1 MDKLPTTVTVP
12 TISSAQTASNY
23 VLYRRYVIQL
33 KFLAALKGEDEGE
46 AIKNLARFFFHEPNC
61 SMKYRLICIYY
72 DDPSRL
78 SGFNNSSEDASSYT
92 EQGGERIPGDVR
104 RIIRK

>member
-1 MDKLPTTVTVP
+1 MDKLPTTVIVP

-72 DDPSRL
+72 DDPSR
-78 SGFNNSSEDASSYT
+78 
-92 EQGGERIPGDVR
+92 GDSLDL
-104 RIIRK
+104 IIAVKMHRVTRNKEGKGYLET

>member
-1 MDKLPTTVTVP
+1 MDKLPTT
-12 TISSAQTASNY
+12 AQTASNY

-33 KFLAALKGEDEGE
+33 KFLVALKGEDEGE

-72 DDPSRL
+72 DDPSREGDF
-78 SGFNNSSEDASSYT
+78 SGFNNNSEDAPSYT
-92 EQGGERIPGDVR
+92 GYERGKDTC
-104 RIIRK
+104 